1 MVYRPPKKKPAGPGF
16 PANRPSSD
24 PLEGP
29 LSRTP
34 QSEAGLEGDDRNL
47 VVVDEN
53 YTGGDMEDRM
63 WVFWKRQQGNILRLA
78 TVACLG
84 VIGWQGW
91 ILYQQHA
98 ANQLQTEYQA
108 LDGASSL
115 LSFAQ
120 SHPDNTLGKLAQ
132 LEAADAFYKDGK
144 FADASKAYAQAAA
157 IWSTETYGQRARL
170 GQALSQLQS
179 GDATGGRQQ
188 LEALAQDTQAVD
200 NYRAEA
206 AFNLAVLAIQSH
218 DKATASKWLDKVK
231 TFKNSQSWSSEAT
244 TLSQIIVTLDG
255 TTGTA
260 AEAPIK
266 LTNSPSDTKPAVP
279 AQAPA
284 SPASS
289 ASLDLSGLQKAADTA
304 K

>member
-34 QSEAGLEGDDRNL
+34 NSEAGLEGDDRNL

-53 YTGGDMEDRM
+53 YAGGDMEDRL
-63 WVFWKRQQGNILRLA
+63 WLFWKNQKGNIIRLA

-91 ILYQQHA
+91 VIYQKQA
-98 ANQLQTEYQA
+98 DDKLQAEYQS
-108 LDGASSL
+108 LDGASAL

-120 SHPDNTLGKLAQ
+120 SHPDNTFGKLAL
-132 LEAADAFYKDGK
+132 LEAADTYYKDGK
-144 FADASKAYAQAAA
+144 FSDASKAYTQAAT
-157 IWSTETYGQRARL
+157 IWSSETYGQRARL
-170 GQALSQLQS
+170 GEALSLLQS
-179 GDATGGRQQ
+179 GDANGGRQQ
-188 LEALAQDTQAVD
+188 LEALAQDTQAVE

-206 AFNLAVLAIQSH
+206 GFDLAVLAFH
-218 DKATASKWLDKVK
+218 AGDKATATKWLDKVK
-231 TFKNSQSWSSEAT
+231 TFKNSQSWESQASGLQQIIT
-244 TLSQIIVTLDG
+244 TLGG
-255 TTGTA
+255 TPDTSAT
-260 AEAPIK
+260 PIK
-266 LTNSPSDTKPAVP
+266 LTNTPSEAKPAAP
-279 AQAPA
+279 AQT
-284 SPASS
+284 PASS
-289 ASLDLSGLQKAADTA
+289 ASTASLNFSGLKAPASTA